1 MTTCDQARPPL
12 TPRLTPHGRFAGRGG
27 RTGRTRIAAFLIL
40 IAPAATAG
48 VVRAQVED
56 QATAR
61 ALFEQARGLMKA
73 GQYAAACPK
82 LEAAR
87 KLYTSAGILLNLAD
101 CHEKIGKTA
110 TAWTE
115 FGEAV
120 TVAARSNRP
129 EDADEAARRK
139 AALESS
145 LARISIRVATPTPGL
160 VVKRDG
166 AILADATWGLSLP
179 VDPGVHSVNADAP
192 GYESWSTS
200 ITIAAAGKTETIDVP
215 ALKPAAVAGG
225 GATATAKP
233 ADGSGAPPPGGAGA
247 LQVTATPEARSS
259 KVLPWTLIGVGGA
272 VAIGGGV
279 LMMVESGRA
288 STARTNND
296 PAAWDATQ
304 TPWKIGL
311 VGALVGVA
319 SAATG
324 GVLLAMHGND
334 AGPSSASSSSSVHAF
349 TWVGGGAGGVALT
362 GSW

>member
-1 MTTCDQARPPL
+1 MTTCDETGRPL
-12 TPRLTPHGRFAGRGG
+12 TPTLHPHCRFAGRGG
-27 RTGRTRIAAFLIL
+27 KRGCTGVAALFIL
-40 IAPAATAG
+40 IAPFATAG
-48 VVRAQVED
+48 VARAQAED

-139 AALESS
+139 AALEPS
-145 LARISIRVATPTPGL
+145 LARIVIRVATPTPGL

-179 VDPGVHSVNADAP
+179 VDPGAHSVNADAP
-192 GYESWSTS
+192 GFESWSTS

-215 ALKPAAVAGG
+215 ELKPSAVAG
-225 GATATAKP
+225 TAAKP
-233 ADGSGAPPPGGAGA
+233 ADASAAPAAGGAGS

-259 KVLPWTLIGVGGA
+259 NVLPWTLVGAGAA

-279 LMMVESGRA
+279 LMLVESGRA

-324 GVLLAMHGND
+324 GVLLAMHGKD
-334 AGPSSASSSSSVHAF
+334 AGSASGSSSSSVHAF
-349 TWVGGGAGGVALT
+349 TWVSGGAGGVALT